1 MPEIR
6 GVHQMCEVN
15 DSTLYLA
22 CDTDA
27 LVELTIGKGDRPVVT
42 AMRRYRFRLERRD
55 CNEFYALIRESD
67 STLLL
72 GMRGGY
78 GLIRFDMRTKK
89 YVFVDMHRLQKPG
102 PGRFALPV
110 QEPRVGTLLRRQF
123 GADTAYARG

>member
-1 MPEIR
+1 MARNLGPVGLLTFTCDDWMRTLPLQPGMPEIR

-67 STLLL
+67 SIAAA
-72 GMRGGY
+72 GHAR
-78 GLIRFDMRTKK
+78 
-89 YVFVDMHRLQKPG
+89 RL
-102 PGRFALPV
+102 R
-110 QEPRVGTLLRRQF
+110 
-123 GADTAYARG
+123 ADTLRHADEEVRIC

>member
-42 AMRRYRFRLERRD
+42 AMRRYRFRLEPP
-55 CNEFYALIRESD
+55 
-67 STLLL
+67 
-72 GMRGGY
+72 
-78 GLIRFDMRTKK
+78 
-89 YVFVDMHRLQKPG
+89 RLQ
-102 PGRFALPV
+102 
-110 QEPRVGTLLRRQF
+110 
-123 GADTAYARG
+123 

>member
-55 CNEFYALIRESD
+55 CNEFYALIRV
-67 STLLL
+67 
-72 GMRGGY
+72 
-78 GLIRFDMRTKK
+78 DMRTKK
-89 YVFVDMHRLQKPG
+89 YVFVDMHRLQS
-102 PGRFALPV
+102 RAL
-110 QEPRVGTLLRRQF
+110 GDLLCLCKSRES
-123 GADTAYARG
+123 